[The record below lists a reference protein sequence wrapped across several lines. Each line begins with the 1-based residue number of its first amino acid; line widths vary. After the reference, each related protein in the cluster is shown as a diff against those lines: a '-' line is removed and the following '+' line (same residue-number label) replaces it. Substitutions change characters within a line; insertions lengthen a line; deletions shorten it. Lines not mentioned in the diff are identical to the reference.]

1 MTIYTEVSI
10 TPAHSGFGMF
20 DRGELQI
27 GQQTSFADLS
37 DLLFEIAN
45 NSDAVL
51 PLDEA
56 IADEDFKD
64 LGIEDISGN
73 IHNQPSRLFAR
84 IDRGELSYFGIEE
97 SEVSEDFYTA

>member
-20 DRGELQI
+20 QRGELQI
-27 GQQTSFADLS
+27 SPQTSWADRA

-45 NSDAVL
+45 NYDAVM

-56 IADEDFKD
+56 VADEEFKT
-64 LGIEDISGN
+64 LGVEDISGN
-73 IHNQPSRLFAR
+73 IYNQPARLFAR

-97 SEVSEDFYTA
+97 SELSEDF